1 MLFAIPEG
9 QATGRRYAGSPTF
22 ATGKLTEHDVP
33 KMPGGNYGERDCK
46 SQIKNTR
53 NGRSLT
59 ERNGIKSD
67 CRIARTSIYA
77 GAYNLSKYG
86 GGVSQW
92 ICRCAEDGDTARL
105 QGVPHRRGR
114 PTTITWL
121 GPRGITP
128 HTADRRGPDAGSR
141 RSHITNK
148 VRLCGEVVA
157 YRYNIKKECQ
167 TTPRPKGCCGE
178 RVGMTSDCTAFS
190 RCIVGYRQDRAIPT
204 ILPRSRAVAVGLPDG
219 RGHLLRRICPSLPPS
234 GRRSGRLLPIKNRR
248 RITRQR
254 QNEIVNFKICM
265 TCRITAAWIGIDA
278 NVYMIHGTID
288 FMLTCLIS

>member
-9 QATGRRYAGSPTF
+9 QATGRRCAGSPTF
-22 ATGKLTEHDVP
+22 ATGKLNEHDVP

-53 NGRSLT
+53 NGRSLP
-59 ERNGIKSD
+59 ERNGVKSD

-92 ICRCAEDGDTARL
+92 ICRCAYNDDTARL

-114 PTTITWL
+114 PTTITRL

-128 HTADRRGPDAGSR
+128 HTTDRRGPDAGSR
-141 RSHITNK
+141 RSHITSE

-157 YRYNIKKECQ
+157 YRYKKSSRQ
-167 TTPRPKGCCGE
+167 LHAR
-178 RVGMTSDCTAFS
+178 RAAVASASARLRTAPHFPQ
-190 RCIVGYRQDRAIPT
+190 CIVGYLQDRAIPT
-204 ILPRSRAVAVGLPDG
+204 ILQRSRAVDVGLPDG
-219 RGHLLRRICPSLPPS
+219 RGLLLRRICPSLPPS
-234 GRRSGRLLPIKNRR
+234 GRRSGRLVPI
-248 RITRQR
+248 
-254 QNEIVNFKICM
+254 
-265 TCRITAAWIGIDA
+265 
-278 NVYMIHGTID
+278 
-288 FMLTCLIS
+288 

>member
-9 QATGRRYAGSPTF
+9 QATGRRCAGGPTF
-22 ATGKLTEHDVP
+22 ATGKLNEHDVP
-33 KMPGGNYGERDCK
+33 KMSGGNYGERDFK

-92 ICRCAEDGDTARL
+92 ICRCADDGDTAIL

-114 PTTITWL
+114 PTTITRL

-141 RSHITNK
+141 RSHLNNE

-157 YRYNIKKECQ
+157 YRYKKSSRQ
-167 TTPRPKGCCGE
+167 LHAR
-178 RVGMTSDCTAFS
+178 RAAVASASARLRTAPHFP
-190 RCIVGYRQDRAIPT
+190 RCIVGTSKTGQ
-204 ILPRSRAVAVGLPDG
+204 S
-219 RGHLLRRICPSLPPS
+219 
-234 GRRSGRLLPIKNRR
+234 
-248 RITRQR
+248 
-254 QNEIVNFKICM
+254 
-265 TCRITAAWIGIDA
+265 
-278 NVYMIHGTID
+278 
-288 FMLTCLIS
+288 

>member
-9 QATGRRYAGSPTF
+9 QATGCRCAGGPTF
-22 ATGKLTEHDVP
+22 ATGKLNEHDVP
-33 KMPGGNYGERDCK
+33 KMPGENYGERDFK

-77 GAYNLSKYG
+77 GAYNLSKYS

-92 ICRCAEDGDTARL
+92 ICRCAYNGDTARL

-114 PTTITWL
+114 PTTIAWL

-141 RSHITNK
+141 RSHLNNE
-148 VRLCGEVVA
+148 VRLCGQVVA
-157 YRYNIKKECQ
+157 YRYKKVPDNS
-167 TTPRPKGCCGE
+167 TPEG
-178 RVGMTSDCTAFS
+178 
-190 RCIVGYRQDRAIPT
+190 
-204 ILPRSRAVAVGLPDG
+204 
-219 RGHLLRRICPSLPPS
+219 LLRRAGLHDFGVPRVFPVHRRLPPRP
-234 GRRSGRLLPIKNRR
+234 GNPDNPTTKP
-248 RITRQR
+248 
-254 QNEIVNFKICM
+254 C
-265 TCRITAAWIGIDA
+265 C
-278 NVYMIHGTID
+278 
-288 FMLTCLIS
+288 

>member
-9 QATGRRYAGSPTF
+9 QATGRRCAGAPTF
-22 ATGKLTEHDVP
+22 ATGKLNEHDVP

-92 ICRCAEDGDTARL
+92 ICRCAYNDDTARL
-105 QGVPHRRGR
+105 QGVPHRRGS
-114 PTTITWL
+114 PTTITRL

-148 VRLCGEVVA
+148 VRLCGQEVA
-157 YRYNIKKECQ
+157 YRYKK
-167 TTPRPKGCCGE
+167 
-178 RVGMTSDCTAFS
+178 SF
-190 RCIVGYRQDRAIPT
+190 RQLHARRA
-204 ILPRSRAVAVGLPDG
+204 AAA
-219 RGHLLRRICPSLPPS
+219 S
-234 GRRSGRLLPIKNRR
+234 GS
-248 RITRQR
+248 
-254 QNEIVNFKICM
+254 
-265 TCRITAAWIGIDA
+265 A
-278 NVYMIHGTID
+278 
-288 FMLTCLIS
+288 

>member
-33 KMPGGNYGERDCK
+33 KMPGGNYGERDFK

-148 VRLCGEVVA
+148 VRLCGQEVA
-157 YRYNIKKECQ
+157 YRYKK
-167 TTPRPKGCCGE
+167 
-178 RVGMTSDCTAFS
+178 SF
-190 RCIVGYRQDRAIPT
+190 RQLHARRA
-204 ILPRSRAVAVGLPDG
+204 AAA
-219 RGHLLRRICPSLPPS
+219 S
-234 GRRSGRLLPIKNRR
+234 GS
-248 RITRQR
+248 
-254 QNEIVNFKICM
+254 
-265 TCRITAAWIGIDA
+265 A
-278 NVYMIHGTID
+278 
-288 FMLTCLIS
+288 